1 MSFELFIQILNLL
14 ATVTLA
20 VSGVLQA
27 ARHQLDFFGAL
38 VLACVCALGG
48 GSLRDLLI
56 GATPVF
62 WATDLLYLYIIIPT
76 TLFSILLVRLIPTG
90 RGIRLKL
97 LDIAD
102 AAGLALFAILGAQK
116 TLQLGLAAPIA
127 VVMGV
132 ITGIAGGMIRDVLT
146 ATTPNVLR
154 SEIYASAAML
164 GVVSYTLL
172 MSFLPEITAML
183 IGMALVFFIRLAA
196 MYWHLQLPRLKPR
209 KTLSK
214 QLE

>member
-1 MSFELFIQILNLL
+1 MSFELFIQVLNIL

-48 GSLRDLLI
+48 GTLRDLLI

-62 WATDLLYLYIIIPT
+62 WVTDLLYLYIIIPT
-76 TLFSILLVRLIPTG
+76 TLLSILLVRLIPTG

-116 TLQLGLAAPIA
+116 TLQFDLAAPVA

-132 ITGIAGGMIRDVLT
+132 ITGIAGGIIRDVLT
-146 ATTPNVLR
+146 ATTPSVLR
-154 SEIYASAAML
+154 SEIYASAAIL

-172 MSFLPEITAML
+172 ERFLAEIPAML

-196 MYWHLQLPRLKPR
+196 MYWHLQLPTLKPQ
-209 KTLSK
+209 KTDSK
-214 QLE
+214 

>member
-1 MSFELFIQILNLL
+1 MNIL

-48 GSLRDLLI
+48 GTLRDLLM

-62 WATDLLYLYIIIPT
+62 WATDLLYLSIIIPT
-76 TLFSILLVRLIPTG
+76 TLLSILLVRLIPTG

-102 AAGLALFAILGAQK
+102 AAGLALFVILGAQK
-116 TLQLGLAAPIA
+116 ALQFDLAAPVA

-132 ITGIAGGMIRDVLT
+132 ITGIAGGIIRDVLT
-146 ATTPNVLR
+146 ATTPSVLR
-154 SEIYASAAML
+154 HEIYASAAII
-164 GVVSYTLL
+164 GAISYTILEQ
-172 MSFLPEITAML
+172 FLPEIPAML

-196 MYWHLQLPRLKPR
+196 MYWHLQLPILKPQ
-209 KTLSK
+209 KTIIK
-214 QLE
+214 

>member
-1 MSFELFIQILNLL
+1 MSFELFLQLMNIL

-48 GSLRDLLI
+48 GTLRDLFM

-62 WATDLLYLYIIIPT
+62 WATDLLYLSIIIPT
-76 TLFSILLVRLIPTG
+76 TLLSILLVRLIPTG

-102 AAGLALFAILGAQK
+102 AAGLALFVILGAQK
-116 TLQLGLAAPIA
+116 ALQFDLAAPVA

-132 ITGIAGGMIRDVLT
+132 ITGIAGGIIRDVLT
-146 ATTPNVLR
+146 ATTPSVLR
-154 SEIYASAAML
+154 REIYASAAIM
-164 GVVSYTLL
+164 GAISYTVLEQ
-172 MSFLPEITAML
+172 FLPEIPAML

-196 MYWHLQLPRLKPR
+196 MYWHLQLPILKPQ
-209 KTLSK
+209 KTIIK
-214 QLE
+214 